1 MKREMTSHERVLTCF
16 NRQEPDRVPID
27 YDANPG
33 IDLRLKQHFGLAADD
48 HDGLLQALN
57 VDFRRVGARFV
68 GPKKHADIPGRQVDE
83 WGIHRRWVEHES
95 GGYWDYCDFPLQN
108 ATLEEIE
115 AWPLPSPDDWDY
127 SQIAA
132 RCKQYE
138 GYAIVAGSAGT
149 ACIMNTAG
157 FWRTM
162 EQVFIDLATDDPAGL
177 RLIDRFLDVQYEC
190 MVRTLEAGR
199 GLYSIMWMG
208 EDLGTQHSPM
218 ISMALFRKHIRPR
231 QQRFVDLARSFG
243 LHVVLH
249 TCGSSSWTYDD
260 YAEMGVTVV
269 DTLQPEAKDMS
280 PRYLK
285 QRFGHKLAF
294 HGCISTAGKVAFGT
308 VEETIADV
316 RQTLE
321 IMMPGGGY
329 ALAPTHQLQ
338 DNSPTENVVAMY
350 EAALRYGRYP

>member
-1 MKREMTSHERVLTCF
+1 MKKAMTSRERVLTAF
-16 NRQEPDRVPID
+16 ARQEPDRVPID
-27 YDANPG
+27 YDSNPG

-48 HDGLLQALN
+48 NNGLRQALG
-57 VDFRRVGARFV
+57 VDFRTVNPPFM
-68 GPKKHADIPGRQVDE
+68 GPIRHAPIADRQIDE

-95 GGYWDYCDFPLQN
+95 GGYWDYCDFPLQD
-108 ATLEEIE
+108 ATLEEVE
-115 AWPLPSPDDWDY
+115 AWPLPTADDYDY
-127 SQIAA
+127 SHIADE
-132 RCKQYE
+132 CKRYD
-138 GYAIVAGSAGT
+138 GYAVVAGGAGT

-162 EQVFIDLATDDPAGL
+162 EQVFIDLLTDDPAGL
-177 RLIDRFLDVQYEC
+177 RLIDRFMDVQYER

-208 EDLGTQHSPM
+208 EDLGTQKSQM
-218 ISMALFRKHIRPR
+218 ISLTLFRKHIRPR
-231 QQRFVDLARSFG
+231 QQRFVDLARDFG

-285 QRFGHKLAF
+285 DRYGSKLAF
-294 HGCISTAGKVAFGT
+294 HGCISTAGAVAFGT
-308 VEETIADV
+308 VDEVVANVRETLD
-316 RQTLE
+316 

-338 DNSPTENVVAMY
+338 DNSPTENVLAMY
-350 EAALRYGRYP
+350 ETAHSHGRYK